1 MKKFATGPVRW
12 PTSGVPAR
20 IAGVTGPSAETAPPE
35 QTRRSAGILL
45 HPTSL
50 PNPHGIGELGP
61 EALRFVRFLKEAG
74 QGIWQV
80 LPLGPTEASPYSAYS
95 AFAGNPLLISTDRL
109 VGEGLLRPEA
119 KESASG
125 PVDYPAV
132 KDSKERRLREAHG
145 GWKPDEDFRRFRE
158 EHSGWLE
165 DWALYAALKT
175 RFGGMPWSRW
185 PEEYACRE
193 KAAMARAREELK
205 GEISFHSFVQ
215 YRFFRDW
222 DDIKGAANAA
232 GIEVM
237 GDVPIF
243 VLHDSADVWTNQDH
257 FLLDERGEPI
267 VVAGVPPDYFSEA
280 GQLWNNPL
288 YRWERMRENG
298 YSWWIARMR
307 MALTLFDVVRVDHF
321 RGFQACWEVRAGEET
336 AAHGRWVEGPGAELF
351 AALRHDLGELP
362 LVAEDLG
369 DITPEVVALREE
381 LGLPG
386 MKVLQFAFSD
396 PDNPFLPHNHAGVDS
411 VVYTGTHDNNTT
423 AGWWNSAS
431 LEERTFARHYLGKEY
446 VGVWDF
452 VRLAHS
458 SVASRTVVPMQDVLG
473 LGSDARMNTPGT
485 VERNWV
491 WRMSGTELTHELAAR
506 LRQLAGIYGRLSS
519 GE

>member
-1 MKKFATGPVRW
+1 M
-12 PTSGVPAR
+12 PAR
-20 IAGVTGPSAETAPPE
+20 IFGVTGPSAEMKPPE

-50 PNPHGIGELGP
+50 PGPHGIGELGP

-109 VGEGLLRPEA
+109 VEDGLLRPQA
-119 KESASG
+119 KKIAPG

-132 KDSKERRLREAHG
+132 TKAKERRLREAHG
-145 GWKPDEDFRRFRE
+145 RWKPDKGFQRFRE

-175 RFGGMPWSRW
+175 KFGGTPWSSW
-185 PEEYACRE
+185 PEEYAGRE
-193 KAAMARAREELK
+193 KTTMARAREELK
-205 GEISFHSFVQ
+205 AEISFHRFVQ
-215 YRFFRDW
+215 YLFFRDW

-232 GIEVM
+232 GIEVI

-243 VLHDSADVWTNQDH
+243 VLHDSADVWANQHH
-257 FLLDERGEPI
+257 FFLDERGEPT

-280 GQLWNNPL
+280 GQLWGNPI

-298 YSWWIARMR
+298 YSWWIARLR
-307 MALTLFDVVRVDHF
+307 MALTLCDVVRVDHF
-321 RGFQACWEVRAGEET
+321 RGFQAYWEVPAGEET
-336 AAHGRWVEGPGAELF
+336 AANGRWVEGPGAELF
-351 AALRHDLGELP
+351 TALRHALGELP

-381 LGLPG
+381 LALPG

-396 PDNPFLPHNHAGVDS
+396 PGNQFLPHNHAGADW

-431 LEERTFARHYLGKEY
+431 LEERAFARHYLGKEY

-452 VRLAHS
+452 VRLAYS

-485 VERNWV
+485 VKGNWV
-491 WRMSGTELTHELAAR
+491 WRMGGTELTHELAAR
-506 LRQLAGIYGRLSS
+506 LRRLAEIYGC
-519 GE
+519 

>member
-1 MKKFATGPVRW
+1 M
-12 PTSGVPAR
+12 PAR
-20 IAGVTGPSAETAPPE
+20 IVGVTGPSAEMMPQE
-35 QTRRSAGILL
+35 QPRRSAGILL

-50 PNPHGIGELGP
+50 PGPHGIGELGP
-61 EALRFVRFLKEAG
+61 EALRFVQFLKEAG

-109 VGEGLLRPEA
+109 VEDGLLRPQA
-119 KESASG
+119 KKSAPG

-132 KDSKERRLREAHG
+132 TKAKERRLREAHG
-145 GWKPDEDFRRFRE
+145 RWKPDKGFRRFRE

-175 RFGGMPWSRW
+175 RFGGAPWSHW
-185 PEEYACRE
+185 PEEYVRRE
-193 KAAMARAREELK
+193 QTAMARAREELK
-205 GEISFHSFVQ
+205 AEISFHRFVQ
-215 YRFFRDW
+215 YLFFRDW
-222 DDIKGAANAA
+222 DDIKRAANAA

-237 GDVPIF
+237 GDGPIF
-243 VLHDSADVWTNQDH
+243 VLHDSADVWANQDH
-257 FLLDERGEPI
+257 FFLDERGEPT

-280 GQLWNNPL
+280 GQLWGNPL

-307 MALTLFDVVRVDHF
+307 MALTLCDVVRVDHF
-321 RGFQACWEVRAGEET
+321 RGFQAYWEVPAGEET
-336 AAHGRWVEGPGAELF
+336 AANGRWVEGPGAELF
-351 AALRHDLGELP
+351 AALRHALGELP

-396 PDNPFLPHNHAGVDS
+396 PGNPFLPHNHAGVDW

-423 AGWWNSAS
+423 AGWWDSAS

-452 VRLAHS
+452 VRLAYC

-473 LGSDARMNTPGT
+473 MGSEARMNTPGT
-485 VERNWV
+485 VEGNWV
-491 WRMSGTELTHELAAR
+491 WRMSGTELTPELAAR
-506 LRQLAGIYGRLSS
+506 LGRLAEIYGR
-519 GE
+519 